1 MLQDQDKIN
10 ERLKR
15 LPSDIRQIIEKRI
28 ELYLVDFGDKFSFK
42 LARLV
47 SKFVTFFILILGFVF
62 FLMAVA
68 YFLAEL
74 LGSTALGFLI
84 VAVIIFV
91 LSLLIYVLSPEL
103 IEQKVRNSIVML
115 LLDEEDEEED
125 ERQINETRKEIVEN
139 NSDPA
144 APQSE
149 IK

>member
-28 ELYLVDFGDKFSFK
+28 ELYLVEFGDKFSFK
-42 LARLV
+42 LARFV
-47 SKFVTFFILILGFVF
+47 SKSATFFILTLGFVF
-62 FLMAVA
+62 FLMALA

-74 LGSTALGFLI
+74 LGSTTLGFLI

-91 LSLLIYVLSPEL
+91 FSLIIYVLSPEL
-103 IEQKVRNSIVML
+103 IEHKVRKSIVML
-115 LLDEEDEEED
+115 LLDEEDD
-125 ERQINETRKEIVEN
+125 EREINEPRKEIIEN

-149 IK
+149 KN